1 VNDQPDNTI
10 DARRPGDVVVGP
22 PSGAHDE
29 GQPSVP
35 ASPPPGDELA
45 LPGDELALPSD
56 ELALPGAELA
66 LSVDQGGQPGDAT
79 DPVGGASAAETD
91 AHDDSE
97 ARDDAD
103 DDDEIQAPDETSEH
117 DDDQDEKPLAAVR
130 VSDGGDS
137 ANGAGTRDH
146 GSGPEGGAIEH
157 EPRKMDWF
165 ILKVQSNREDSIR
178 EALLR
183 RIAVA
188 GLGESFDQIIV
199 PIEKVSE
206 FKNGKKRIVKRKL
219 YPGYLV
225 VHMEYNDDTWYLVR
239 ETPGIGD
246 FTGSGGKPTPMA
258 PHEVSKIISIIEPDK
273 PDETPRIN
281 IPYKKGDRVKI
292 NEGTFENFEGDV
304 DHIDEANGRV
314 TVMINIFGRST
325 PVELEYWQIEK
336 L

>member
-1 VNDQPDNTI
+1 MNDEPDNSTEQPRG
-10 DARRPGDVVVGP
+10 ADVGYVVGSAP
-22 PSGAHDE
+22 TGPQDRGPQDI
-29 GQPSVP
+29 G
-35 ASPPPGDELA
+35 PPPLFT
-45 LPGDELALPSD
+45 PS
-56 ELALPGAELA
+56 
-66 LSVDQGGQPGDAT
+66 AT
-79 DPVGGASAAETD
+79 ESRKHEEEPE
-91 AHDDSE
+91 
-97 ARDDAD
+97 
-103 DDDEIQAPDETSEH
+103 Q
-117 DDDQDEKPLAAVR
+117 LAAVGA
-130 VSDGGDS
+130 SDGGNS
-137 ANGAGTRDH
+137 NGENS
-146 GSGPEGGAIEH
+146 GSGGLDGGGDAADGSDASER
-157 EPRKMDWF
+157 EPHKMDWF

-188 GLGESFDQIIV
+188 GLGDSFDQIIV
-199 PIEKVSE
+199 PVEKVSE
-206 FKNGKKRIVKRKL
+206 FKNGKKRVVKRKL

-273 PDETPRIN
+273 EQETPRLM
-281 IPYKKGDRVKI
+281 IPFKKGDRVKI
-292 NEGTFENFEGDV
+292 TEGTFENFEGEV

-325 PVELEYWQIEK
+325 PVELEYWQTEK